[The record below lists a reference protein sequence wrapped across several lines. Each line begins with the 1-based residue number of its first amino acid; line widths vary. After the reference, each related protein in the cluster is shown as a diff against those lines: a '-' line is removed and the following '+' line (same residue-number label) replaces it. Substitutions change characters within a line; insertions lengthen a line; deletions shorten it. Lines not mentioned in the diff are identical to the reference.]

1 MKILIHQHIGKNV
14 GALTEFMKKPE
25 WASKSHSN
33 WMKFVN
39 KDIYSIEF
47 EFIWENEK
55 DFKNYWLY
63 VWRFQNTINSYIEN
77 ILKSEEFNKEIHT
90 DNLDLRLSEIEDDIV
105 AISTKLDKFKSGI
118 DLNQQ

>member
-14 GALTEFMKKPE
+14 SALTEFMKKPE

-63 VWRFQNTINSYIEN
+63 AWRFQDTIKSYIEN
-77 ILKSEEFNKEIHT
+77 ILKGEEFNKEIQV
-90 DNLDLRLSEIEDDIV
+90 DNLDLRLSKIEDDIA
-105 AISTKLDKFKSGI
+105 AIYSI
-118 DLNQQ
+118 NLNQELI